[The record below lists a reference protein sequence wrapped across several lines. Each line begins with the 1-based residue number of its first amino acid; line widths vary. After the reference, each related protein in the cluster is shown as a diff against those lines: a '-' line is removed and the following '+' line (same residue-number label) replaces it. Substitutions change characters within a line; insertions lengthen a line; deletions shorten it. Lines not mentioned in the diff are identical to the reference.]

1 MANRY
6 ENQCVSCD
14 TCIGRHCPKRSVE
27 IIVCDDCG
35 DDIEGD
41 IYEVEGDDLCE
52 SCLKARYVV
61 MS

>member
-1 MANRY
+1 MASRY

-14 TCIGRHCPKRSVE
+14 TCIGSHCPKRNVA

-41 IYEVEGDDLCE
+41 LYEAEGDDLCE